1 MQEAEEQRGR
11 RSQRDDSL
19 ARKLAVVGEVARGEP
34 SKKQAKPRYGI
45 QGRSTGLVWGR
56 KDAPPFAP
64 CKPAGYIS
72 SGAPLA
78 VEQPPEQRSKQLLR
92 QLREQKQQDEQ
103 QLQHEQEKTR

>member
-19 ARKLAVVGEVARGEP
+19 AHKLAVVGDVARGEL

-78 VEQPPEQRSKQLLR
+78 VERSNRTNCSYSTNISRFNSHKAAW
-92 QLREQKQQDEQ
+92 
-103 QLQHEQEKTR
+103 